1 MAICRYVRVCITT
14 HTSRE
19 VPLQCPR
26 CLLMKAQS
34 TMMAQWQPRLS
45 RPRQASASIHCI
57 PAVCHCKD
65 RPPLHACCCQMRNA
79 GHCSVSITSQ
89 HRKFPG
95 LNLFLRGWSA
105 IKSFPPIYY
114 VVALQD
120 VTAFLSWAA
129 EPEHDDRKLMGVKWI
144 FVLSLVFL
152 TAAYYKRWKWA
163 PIKSRRVVV
172 DALN

>member
-1 MAICRYVRVCITT
+1 MLL
-14 HTSRE
+14 
-19 VPLQCPR
+19 PLQILCSIYSANSEMQCNV
-26 CLLMKAQS
+26 CLS
-34 TMMAQWQPRLS
+34 
-45 RPRQASASIHCI
+45 
-57 PAVCHCKD
+57 
-65 RPPLHACCCQMRNA
+65 
-79 GHCSVSITSQ
+79 G
-89 HRKFPG
+89 
-95 LNLFLRGWSA
+95 
-105 IKSFPPIYY
+105 
-114 VVALQD
+114 LQD